1 MLSLFSFLIP
11 RFSLLLFRFPFS
23 LSSLF
28 VLLVLF
34 HPHSSLFVLLI
45 LFHPHSSF
53 FVLLILFLYHFFHV
67 YILFLHLFSLYFFSI
82 ILLLFSS
89 LITLILLFS
98 FLYLLEVDDS
108 ICVDKILEIPGSAS
122 SFSTDITALK
132 ESEHDD
138 EVSKLLI

>member
-1 MLSLFSFLIP
+1 MLCLFSFLFP
-11 RFSLLLFRFPFS
+11 PFS
-23 LSSLF
+23 FLISPFSFRHSAFFLSYF
-28 VLLVLF
+28 I
-34 HPHSSLFVLLI
+34 LI
-45 LFHPHSSF
+45 LSSSF
-53 FVLLILFLYHFFHV
+53 FLSYFLLIFSSTCIFFFF
-67 YILFLHLFSLYFFSI
+67 IFFSLYFFSI